1 MGKQKLRDEVE
12 EILGIFQNL
21 RKILKD
27 FVFLKNQIQDMMKVE
42 FEVDVSAGNENY
54 CGKSI

>member
-27 FVFLKNQIQDMMKVE
+27 FVFLKNQIQDMMKVVS
-42 FEVDVSAGNENY
+42 EVDVSAGNENY